1 MHRIK
6 ARAPAPSTSLH
17 CSGWWGLRN
26 IFSSRDPP
34 APEASTFA
42 WTEAD
47 ADHVR
52 GVSRAP
58 TDARRRTIV
67 ATKAASKDGDV
78 DVSDAEMTRLTGL
91 VSGKIESND
100 VVVWAKSWCPY
111 CDKVKALFETMEVTH
126 LAVDLDKFNEEKAL
140 VKVLT
145 EMTGQRTVPNVFIG
159 GAHVGGC
166 DDTMALKDSGNLQR
180 MLKDLGVSFKDDTR

>member
-1 MHRIK
+1 MS
-6 ARAPAPSTSLH
+6 ALAAPALAMNVTRIATRRARVL
-17 CSGWWGLRN
+17 
-26 IFSSRDPP
+26 
-34 APEASTFA
+34 
-42 WTEAD
+42 

-180 MLKDLGVSFKDDTR
+180 MLKDLGASFKDDA